1 MSTRIEPPI
10 LLSRLMTFVFSAAV
24 IVVVALGFTLYKMF
38 PLNRPQVFFLTTTPR
53 SDLEIKLTQMPP
65 RDEYFDAYTRA
76 FIREYVRARNE
87 IIPNQ
92 KVMRRKWNNDENGVV
107 RALSTP
113 DVYNQ
118 FTQTNMWNALMNN
131 VPDFEFSC
139 PVEFQTSP
147 IEKRT
152 ANTYAV
158 SFRYF
163 CTNNDGQVRKKDY
176 TIRLTLDFDG
186 DLNRDGAK
194 TIRWADRLDNPLGIR
209 VSKYEIESGNGDPLD
224 TGYME

>member
-1 MSTRIEPPI
+1 MSTRLEPPI
-10 LLSRLMTFVFSAAV
+10 LLSRLMIFVFAAAV
-24 IVVVALGFTLYKMF
+24 VVVGALGFTLYKMF
-38 PLNRPQVFFLTTTPR
+38 PLNRPQVFFLRTVPR
-53 SDLEIKLTQMPP
+53 ADTEIKLTQFPP

-76 FIREYVRARNE
+76 FIREYIRARNE
-87 IIPNQ
+87 VVSDQ
-92 KVMRRKWNNDENGVV
+92 KVMRRKWNNDAYGVV

-113 DVYNQ
+113 DVYAA

-139 PVEFQTSP
+139 PVEFHQTP
-147 IEKRT
+147 IEKRSD
-152 ANTYAV
+152 NTYAIR
-158 SFRYF
+158 FRYF

-186 DLNRDGAK
+186 AGK
-194 TIRWADRLDNPLGIR
+194 IKWADRINNPLGIR
-209 VSKYEIESGNGDPLD
+209 VSRYEIESGNGDPLD